1 MFRLTYLYKEKARA
15 SLVSSAETV
24 ARMCSVKCMLLKIL
38 QNSRENTCARVF
50 FNKVADVRRLPM
62 SQQQRDQSIHK
73 TDGIKFIKLT
83 SNLFQLKKCISISIS
98 SIAYQFAQLIIL
110 IRSK

>member
-1 MFRLTYLYKEKARA
+1 MFRFTYLYKEKARA

-24 ARMCSVKCMLLKIL
+24 ARMCSVKCMLLKIS

-73 TDGIKFIKLT
+73 TDGVEGIIKDKQPFPVKEMH
-83 SNLFQLKKCISISIS
+83 
-98 SIAYQFAQLIIL
+98 
-110 IRSK
+110 

>member
-1 MFRLTYLYKEKARA
+1 MFRFTYLYKEKARA

-24 ARMCSVKCMLLKIL
+24 ARMCSVKCMLLKIS

-73 TDGIKFIKLT
+73 TVGVEGIIKDKQP
-83 SNLFQLKKCISISIS
+83 FPVKEMH
-98 SIAYQFAQLIIL
+98 
-110 IRSK
+110 

>member
-1 MFRLTYLYKEKARA
+1 MFRFTYLYKEKARA

-24 ARMCSVKCMLLKIL
+24 TRMCSVKCMLLKIS

-73 TDGIKFIKLT
+73 TDGVEGIIKDKQPFPVKEMH
-83 SNLFQLKKCISISIS
+83 
-98 SIAYQFAQLIIL
+98 
-110 IRSK
+110 

>member
-1 MFRLTYLYKEKARA
+1 MFRFTYLYKEKARA

-24 ARMCSVKCMLLKIL
+24 ARMCSVKCMLLKIS

-50 FNKVADVRRLPM
+50 FNKVADVRRLPL

-73 TDGIKFIKLT
+73 TDGVEGIIKDKQPFPVKEMH
-83 SNLFQLKKCISISIS
+83 
-98 SIAYQFAQLIIL
+98 
-110 IRSK
+110 

>member
-1 MFRLTYLYKEKARA
+1 MFRFTCLYKEKARA

-24 ARMCSVKCMLLKIL
+24 ARMCSVKCMLLKIS

-73 TDGIKFIKLT
+73 TDGVEGIIKDKQPFPVKEMH
-83 SNLFQLKKCISISIS
+83 
-98 SIAYQFAQLIIL
+98 
-110 IRSK
+110 

>member
-1 MFRLTYLYKEKARA
+1 MFRFTYLYKEKARA

-24 ARMCSVKCMLLKIL
+24 ARMCSVKCILLKIS

-73 TDGIKFIKLT
+73 TDGVEGIIKDKQPFPVKEMH
-83 SNLFQLKKCISISIS
+83 
-98 SIAYQFAQLIIL
+98 
-110 IRSK
+110 